1 MVLSYLAGL
10 NVITMVLI
18 RGGQEGQSQRR
29 REVRRFYSAGF
40 EDGGWVHELRSV
52 GSLYKLEKAKKQ
64 ILPKTFRRNAVLSTP
79 LQLPFSLS
87 GMSCPLSLTVLLLF
101 VTVQMSPPL
110 SPIPLENVIGCNYVV
125 PKTFHIGT
133 GTFCACVWLFHKVM
147 NSSKGRDCI
156 LFIYVFSPAPC
167 IWHLVHTEVQ
177 QCLSN

>member
-1 MVLSYLAGL
+1 MKGRWSTKALGDQEVGL
-10 NVITMVLI
+10 GNNSV
-18 RGGQEGQSQRR
+18 EGMIKS
-29 REVRRFYSAGF
+29 
-40 EDGGWVHELRSV
+40 
-52 GSLYKLEKAKKQ
+52 
-64 ILPKTFRRNAVLSTP
+64 ILDCTSHVPSSEP

>member
-1 MVLSYLAGL
+1 MKGRWSTKALGDQEVGL
-10 NVITMVLI
+10 GNNSV
-18 RGGQEGQSQRR
+18 EGMIKS
-29 REVRRFYSAGF
+29 
-40 EDGGWVHELRSV
+40 
-52 GSLYKLEKAKKQ
+52 
-64 ILPKTFRRNAVLSTP
+64 ILDCTSHVPNSEP

-87 GMSCPLSLTVLLLF
+87 GMLCPPSLTVLLLF

-110 SPIPLENVIGCNYVV
+110 SPVPLENVIGCNYVV

-133 GTFCACVWLFHKVM
+133 GTFCACVWLFHKIM